1 MFIASVIYNAGHMNN
16 PFETINQRLSN
27 IENLLLDIKH
37 KPVEK
42 EKSENLTVK
51 ETAKLLKVS
60 EQSIHN
66 YIKKGFLN
74 AQKIGRILLIKR
86 VDVELS
92 LQEVKSLKYKRN

>member
-1 MFIASVIYNAGHMNN
+1 MNN
-16 PFETINQRLSN
+16 PFETISQRLSN
-27 IENLLLDIKH
+27 IENLLLEIKH
-37 KPVEK
+37 RPLEE

-66 YIKKGFLN
+66 YIKRGFIS

-86 VDVELS
+86 TDLDKA
-92 LQEVKSLKYKRN
+92 LTEVKSLKYKRA